1 MPETKEKWLEITL
14 SAPFE
19 LCDALSNFME
29 ELGTQ
34 GVFQE
39 EPEENGFNDTGA
51 TDAAEEIKAYLPLD
65 RETDKKID
73 LLNNYIRNLS
83 DLFPDLETPSFT
95 RKKIADPDWGEL
107 WKKYFKP
114 LKIGRNIIIK
124 PTWERYTPT
133 SRDIVIDIDPG
144 MAFGTG
150 HHPSTRLC
158 IIAIEDIALK
168 NRTFEKW
175 NVLDIGTG
183 TGILAICAAKMGA
196 GSVAAV
202 DLDPKAVEIAGIN
215 VSINGVEGNVDIIN
229 RDASMCEGNFEL
241 IIGNLT
247 AATLMKLQ
255 PSIISMMKPD
265 GYLVASGIIDRDAK
279 NVEKLFRAEGIMLHD
294 IKSEEEWV
302 CYVFKKEKRKIDK
315 TRSYRTRNPGTG
327 E

>member
-1 MPETKEKWLEITL
+1 MLETKEKWVEITL
-14 SAPFE
+14 SAPVE

-34 GVFQE
+34 GVSQE
-39 EPEENGFNDTGA
+39 EPEESGFNDTLA
-51 TDAAEEIKAYLPLD
+51 ADVAEEIKAYLPLN
-65 RETDKKID
+65 RETKNKIAS
-73 LLNNYIRNLS
+73 LNTYIKNLS
-83 DLFPDLETPSFT
+83 DLFPDLKTPSFT
-95 RKKIADPDWGEL
+95 QKKIVDPDWGEQ

-124 PTWERYTPT
+124 PTWERYSPT

-150 HHPSTRLC
+150 QHPSTRLC

-168 NRTFEKW
+168 NRNFDQW

-196 GSVAAV
+196 KSVAAV
-202 DLDPKAVEIAGIN
+202 DLDPKAVEIAGTN
-215 VSINGVEGNVDIIN
+215 ALINGVENSIDIIN
-229 RDASMCEGNFEL
+229 RDASMCEGIFEL
-241 IIGNLT
+241 IIANLT
-247 AATLMKLQ
+247 ASTLINLQSTIITLMK
-255 PSIISMMKPD
+255 PG

-279 NVEKLFRAEGIMLHD
+279 NVEKLFQSEGVILND

-302 CYVFKKEKRKIDK
+302 SYVFKKGKAEH
-315 TRSYRTRNPGTG
+315 
-327 E
+327 